1 MAPEVWDSDYGKECD
16 VWSLGISLYYLLTGE
31 FPFTAEYS
39 DGNAKLKKVI
49 CAGKYKY
56 PNNCDLTDDCKD
68 LIQKM
73 LTVDPKERITIPEA
87 LNHPWIKKAEN
98 GLH

>member
-1 MAPEVWDSDYGKECD
+1 M
-16 VWSLGISLYYLLTGE
+16 LTGAGVE
-31 FPFTAEYS
+31 LNAAKREV
-39 DGNAKLKKVI
+39 GNAKLKKVI

-56 PNNCDLTDDCKD
+56 PKNCDLTDDCKD